1 MDRIWQSGGT
11 SVSGSPSIG
20 LLRQD
25 LAAVLELSK
34 ELQGMRPP
42 KRGPAPKL
50 QQQME
55 RIQRLPRTLQR
66 FLMEVIDTVL
76 ARQDR

>member
-20 LLRQD
+20 LLMSP
-25 LAAVLELSK
+25 L
-34 ELQGMRPP
+34 RPL